1 LHWGE
6 KPVGSTVAASAT
18 PQTLTKRHIPLTTAA
33 ETIDFPFG
41 VLELRFILPTSD
53 ATNLQKLSW
62 SGIGLAYFSH
72 KLFRR
77 ILVLEKLLVGAEK
90 TGRTNTRVLA
100 QSRARDI
107 QEINQAQGCADFMR
121 QLRDF

>member
-6 KPVGSTVAASAT
+6 KPVGSTVAASAI

-33 ETIDFPFG
+33 GTIDFPLG

-53 ATNLQKLSW
+53 AANLQKLSS
-62 SGIGLAYFSH
+62 SGTGLAHFSH